1 MTQPDRDAC
10 EAPPDPASH
19 RIDPKEEAFYS
30 DALVRIVHTLL
41 VITILLLPF
50 ALWRFGVVAAAG
62 FAAGGFVSWLNLRSL
77 AAGVRGLADRIV
89 NQRSTERGSV
99 VISRFLLRYLLV
111 GVIAYGIF
119 KGSRVAF
126 HGFLWGLTLPV
137 AGMLA
142 EAAYEAFVAFRRTP

>member
-1 MTQPDRDAC
+1 MTHPDRDAD
-10 EAPPDPASH
+10 EAALDPASH
-19 RIDPKEEAFYS
+19 LIDPKEEAFYS
-30 DALVRIVHTLL
+30 AALGRIVCTLL

-50 ALWRFGVVAAAG
+50 AVWRFGVIAAAG
-62 FAAGGFVSWLNLRSL
+62 FAAGGFVSWLNFRSL

-119 KGSRVAF
+119 KGSPVAF
-126 HGFLWGLTLPV
+126 HGFLWGLTMPV

-142 EAAYEAFVAFRRTP
+142 EAAYEAFVSFRRTP